1 MLLPFSNS
9 LFLKKQLYFL
19 QNNKSKAF
27 LYTTIILQ
35 KNKSKFGKN
44 LVFANSTKK
53 IKIKKTLSVFVLQRE
68 IKKRN
73 LKKFKL
79 LENKKH
85 LKEKK
90 SLSKNNINNNNKI
103 NMQKQTIS
111 TSTENFQNNF
121 YSNNKPSSNSPRALK
136 RRRNRLNKR
145 IKKNAMLLINK
156 VDSQISVDS
165 KQPQKNTFL
174 KNNQINLSMQK
185 FSLPNNNSKIIN
197 KKGILIK
204 KTSDKHTRYNKY
216 QKNYNKSTD
225 TLRINILPKKK
236 ISFLKLRIIDIENLF
251 FKGGDISFYKTKLT
265 IKSNIRR
272 FNKYISIFNKQ
283 FRFISQNN
291 KLKLL
296 FFTKLYKKCFIE
308 YSVLLK
314 FLKRLNKL
322 QFLDL

>member
-53 IKIKKTLSVFVLQRE
+53 IKIKKTLSVLVLQRE
-68 IKKRN
+68 IRKRN

-79 LENKKH
+79 LEHKKH

-90 SLSKNNINNNNKI
+90 SFSKNNINNNNI
-103 NMQKQTIS
+103 NLQKQSIS
-111 TSTENFQNNF
+111 TSIENVQNNF

-165 KQPQKNTFL
+165 KQPQKSTFL

-185 FSLPNNNSKIIN
+185 FSLPNKNSKIIN
-197 KKGILIK
+197 TKGILINK
-204 KTSDKHTRYNKY
+204 PSNKHTQYNKY
-216 QKNYNKSTD
+216 QKNYNKSND

-251 FKGGDISFYKTKLT
+251 FKGEDISFYKKKLT

-308 YSVLLK
+308 YSILLK
-314 FLKRLNKL
+314 FFKRLNKL
-322 QFLDL
+322 QFFGL